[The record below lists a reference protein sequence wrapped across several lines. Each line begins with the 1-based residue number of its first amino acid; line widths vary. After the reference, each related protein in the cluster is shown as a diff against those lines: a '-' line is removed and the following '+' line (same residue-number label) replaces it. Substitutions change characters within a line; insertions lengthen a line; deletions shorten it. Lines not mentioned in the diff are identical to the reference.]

1 MPRAR
6 ITRARAER
14 TAATGP
20 VTIVAD
26 EAELDAELGVYT
38 LFFLIPR
45 AEVVYFR
52 LVLESWEDGA
62 VARTIDRFHEGDRSR
77 SVVVAIV
84 VPDFLDP
91 CVRRLAR
98 LCEEIDGVPVR
109 TTPRLREALRAGLAG
124 RARARDSDGGA
135 GAADPEEV

>member
-26 EAELDAELGVYT
+26 ESEFDAELGVYT
-38 LFFLIPR
+38 LFFVIPR
-45 AEVVYFR
+45 AEVVYYR

-62 VARTIDRFHEGDRSR
+62 VARTIDRFVEGDQTR
-77 SVVVAIV
+77 SVVVALT
-84 VPDFLDP
+84 VPDFLDA
-91 CVRRLAR
+91 CVRRLAL
-98 LCEEIDGVPVR
+98 LCEEIDGMQVR
-109 TTPRLREALRAGLAG
+109 TTPRLREALRAGLA
-124 RARARDSDGGA
+124 
-135 GAADPEEV
+135 DPQEL